1 MHVPVVCFMVYI
13 LYEVMMPENMN
24 IRVDLLLLWP
34 LLFLTGLL
42 YIVKIVILLSK
53 KEDIEDNKTL
63 QQTAVNE

>member
-1 MHVPVVCFMVYI
+1 
-13 LYEVMMPENMN
+13 MPENMN

-53 KEDIEDNKTL
+53 KEDIEDNQIL
-63 QQTAVNE
+63 QQTATNE